1 MNLFHNPSVDEL
13 HSLIQGASESK
24 NVHDV
29 VLDYDG
35 EVLID
40 PQLEHPNLD
49 LTKFKF
55 RVQLTEFSKRA
66 LAMGS
71 SPLRFLYNNLLRAWN
86 SREQD
91 LQGPSFA

>member
-1 MNLFHNPSVDEL
+1 MNLFHNPSVDDL
-13 HSLIQGASESK
+13 RSLLKSAPETK

-40 PQLEHPNLD
+40 PQENHPHLD
-49 LTKFKF
+49 LSKFKF

-66 LAMGS
+66 LMVGTA
-71 SPLRFLYNNLLRAWN
+71 PLRYLYNNLMRAWN
-86 SREQD
+86 AEAELGNHSM
-91 LQGPSFA
+91 A

>member
-1 MNLFHNPSVDEL
+1 MNLFHNPSVDDL
-13 HSLIQGASESK
+13 RSLLKSAPETK

-40 PQLEHPNLD
+40 PQENHPQLD
-49 LTKFKF
+49 LSKFKF

-66 LAMGS
+66 LMVGS
-71 SPLRFLYNNLLRAWN
+71 APLRYLYNNLMRAWISDN
-86 SREQD
+86 EFGSA
-91 LQGPSFA
+91 SVA

>member
-13 HSLIQGASESK
+13 QTLLQSAPETK
-24 NVHDV
+24 NIHDV

-40 PQLEHPNLD
+40 PQVNHPHID
-49 LTKFKF
+49 LSKFKF

-66 LAMGS
+66 LSMS
-71 SPLRFLYNNLLRAWN
+71 SAPLRFLYNNLLRAWDADSKFN
-86 SREQD
+86 NGSI
-91 LQGPSFA
+91 A